1 MQRLYESA
9 GVSDFQVRVPI
20 LLVDRVILSD
30 PRLVDET
37 VQEIT
42 AILNRLD
49 WFDDIDLVAL
59 TIQEA
64 LTNALVHGNRCDP
77 EKTIGISISLNGASL
92 FVSVNDSGSGFDP
105 SGVPDPLAAENLL
118 NTHGRGIFL
127 MRHVMDEVEF
137 NFDRG
142 TEVRMRRS
150 QKWFE

>member
-9 GVSDFQVRVPI
+9 GVSDFQIRPPI
-20 LLVDRVILSD
+20 LLVNRVIHSD

-77 EKTIGISISLNGASL
+77 EKTISISVSLNGASL
-92 FVSVNDSGSGFDP
+92 FVSVTDSGPGFDP
-105 SGVPDPLAAENLL
+105 SAIPNPLAAENLL
-118 NTHGRGIFL
+118 SIHGRGIFL
-127 MRHVMDEVEF
+127 MRHVMDAVEF
-137 NFDRG
+137 KFDRG
-142 TEVRMRRS
+142 TEVRMRRKP
-150 QKWFE
+150 KWFE

>member
-1 MQRLYESA
+1 MQRLYEST
-9 GVSDFQVRVPI
+9 GVRDFQVHLPI
-20 LLVDRVILSD
+20 LELHRVIQSD
-30 PRLVDET
+30 PKLVDET

-42 AILNRLD
+42 AALNRVD
-49 WFDDIDLVAL
+49 SFDHIELVTL

-77 EKTIGISISLNGASL
+77 EKTTSISMSLNGSSL

-105 SGVPDPLAAENLL
+105 SAVPNPLAVENLL
-118 NTHGRGIFL
+118 STHGRGIFL

-137 NFDRG
+137 KFNHG
-142 TEVRMRRS
+142 TDVRMRRR

>member
-1 MQRLYESA
+1 MQRLYGST
-9 GVSDFQVRVPI
+9 GVSDFQAHLPI
-20 LLVDRVILSD
+20 LNFHRVIHSD
-30 PRLVDET
+30 ARLVDET
-37 VQEIT
+37 VQEMT
-42 AILNRLD
+42 AVLNRLD
-49 WFDDIDLVAL
+49 WLDDIELVAL